1 MKRGF
6 HCQGIIKQ
14 EKVLISIYYLPFVVV
29 FVWKFFFYLLQD
41 LQQKCKKTGKN
52 SWDPRGLSSLPYK
65 VPVRYEHTYK
75 AGLRIYIILY
85 G

>member
-1 MKRGF
+1 MKRFSLSGYNKAGKSSYI
-6 HCQGIIKQ
+6 HSLAPLCSRICL
-14 EKVLISIYYLPFVVV
+14 EV
-29 FVWKFFFYLLQD
+29 FFYLLQD